1 MAKCVCIVGQDARQ
15 CAAGQ
20 VLRRAG
26 YRVTDPSGAGQAEYL
41 LLPMSQSRVGDEL
54 ARCLQAARPG
64 TVVLA
69 GRPGAPVRAA
79 VRQAYLPLIDYFERP
94 ELECLNAVPTA
105 EGCLQLLLR
114 LRQYTVWE
122 SEFLVLGYGRIGAA
136 VAQRLLALGGR
147 VTVAARRAEQLAY
160 ARCAGCG
167 TIPLAR
173 VEQILPR
180 QTTLINTIPAP
191 ILPRSRL
198 ALLPPGAL
206 VLDLAS
212 LPGGT
217 DFTAAHELGLQAEH
231 ALALPGKCA
240 PKTAGLLIGQTVLAL
255 LQERSDPH
263 DKT

>member
-1 MAKCVCIVGQDARQ
+1 MNNILFDEKIAGSIHFTPGNCYEDAPNGNKS
-15 CAAGQ
+15 AIHWDL
-20 VLRRAG
+20 VLIM
-26 YRVTDPSGAGQAEYL
+26 TPEYGGGEIWFDDVLIRKDGRFL
-41 LLPMSQSRVGDEL
+41 L
-54 ARCLQAARPG
+54 
-64 TVVLA
+64 
-69 GRPGAPVRAA
+69 
-79 VRQAYLPLIDYFERP
+79 P

-167 TIPLAR
+167 TVPLAR

>member
-1 MAKCVCIVGQDARQ
+1 MAKCICILGQDARQ

-26 YRVTDPSGAGQAEYL
+26 YRLTDPSAAADAQYL
-41 LLPMSQSRVGDEL
+41 LLPMSQSRVDDEL
-54 ARCLQAARPG
+54 ARCLQTVRPG

-79 VRQAYLPLIDYFERP
+79 VRQANLPLIDYFERP
-94 ELECLNAVPTA
+94 ELEGLNAVPTA

-122 SEFLVLGYGRIGAA
+122 SDFLVLGYGRIGAA
-136 VAQRLLALGGR
+136 VAQRLTALGGR
-147 VTVAARRAEQLAY
+147 VTVAARRAEPLAY
-160 ARCAGCG
+160 ARCAGCR
-167 TIPLAR
+167 TVPLSR
-173 VEQILPR
+173 LEEVLPR
-180 QTTLINTIPAP
+180 HTAVINTIPAP
-191 ILPRSRL
+191 VLPRSRL

-206 VLDLAS
+206 ILDLAS

-217 DFTAAHELGLQAEH
+217 DFTAARELGLQAEQ

-255 LQERSDPH
+255 LQERSDPL
-263 DKT
+263 

>member
-1 MAKCVCIVGQDARQ
+1 M
-15 CAAGQ
+15 
-20 VLRRAG
+20 
-26 YRVTDPSGAGQAEYL
+26 
-41 LLPMSQSRVGDEL
+41 
-54 ARCLQAARPG
+54 
-64 TVVLA
+64 
-69 GRPGAPVRAA
+69 
-79 VRQAYLPLIDYFERP
+79 RQAYLPLIDYFERP

-167 TIPLAR
+167 TVPLAR
-173 VEQILPR
+173 LEQILPR

-217 DFTAAHELGLQAEH
+217 DFTAAQELGLQAEH

-255 LQERSDPH
+255 LQERSDHH